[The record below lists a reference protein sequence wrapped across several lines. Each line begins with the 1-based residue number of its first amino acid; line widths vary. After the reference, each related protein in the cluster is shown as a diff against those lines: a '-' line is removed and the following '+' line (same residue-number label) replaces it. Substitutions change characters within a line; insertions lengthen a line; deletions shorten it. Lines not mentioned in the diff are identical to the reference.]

1 MLSDLLSVKNSPIC
15 SGSGLLALDIVL
27 SERTT
32 DTRFW
37 AGGSCGNVLT
47 ILSYL
52 GWNSYPIARIG
63 GDPAGDRILEDLRRW
78 KVKTNFIEQDGSIE
92 SPIIIERIRI
102 KEKPR
107 HVFEMKCPECGNVL
121 PRRKPV
127 LLNSVKNI
135 LMRIPRSNVFYF
147 DRVSPSIIAL
157 ARHFRSVGAL
167 IVFEPNT
174 FREDKLFE
182 ESLKLAHIVKHCY
195 KQNAHYL
202 DSSIP
207 IEIQT
212 MGENGLRY
220 RSSLWEESMDWSYL
234 KPYPVGELV
243 DAAGAGDW
251 CTAGIIHV
259 LGQNSIN
266 SISRKRLETA
276 LNLGQCLAAI
286 NCHFEG
292 ARGSMYSISK
302 HSLFSLVHTL
312 MHRKLNEIETTK
324 EILGSIRTA
333 SPENSTMQRICL
345 CK

>member
-1 MLSDLLSVKNSPIC
+1 MALYFVFAIMQPIYRKLLRVWYTFVGMCLQVNKLQ
-15 SGSGLLALDIVL
+15 LL
-27 SERTT
+27 
-32 DTRFW
+32 F
-37 AGGSCGNVLT
+37 
-47 ILSYL
+47 
-52 GWNSYPIARIG
+52 
-63 GDPAGDRILEDLRRW
+63 
-78 KVKTNFIEQDGSIE
+78 
-92 SPIIIERIRI
+92 
-102 KEKPR
+102 
-107 HVFEMKCPECGNVL
+107 
-121 PRRKPV
+121 
-127 LLNSVKNI
+127 
-135 LMRIPRSNVFYF
+135 
-147 DRVSPSIIAL
+147 
-157 ARHFRSVGAL
+157 
-167 IVFEPNT
+167 
-174 FREDKLFE
+174 
-182 ESLKLAHIVKHCY
+182 
-195 KQNAHYL
+195 L

-302 HSLFSLVHTL
+302 HSLFSLIHTL
-312 MHRKLNEIETTK
+312 MHRKFNEIETTK